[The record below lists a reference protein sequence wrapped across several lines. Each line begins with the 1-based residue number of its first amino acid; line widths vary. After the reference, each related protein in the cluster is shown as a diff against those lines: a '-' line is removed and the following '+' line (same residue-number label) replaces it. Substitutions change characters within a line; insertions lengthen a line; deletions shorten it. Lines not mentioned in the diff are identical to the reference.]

1 MYQVFRWKMQI
12 IMRKQL
18 YLREKGSR
26 RSNEEIL
33 FTSLCDASEKI
44 KKNNSRI
51 KIQMFLAGPSM
62 GRIEVIDRTGPP
74 NFRGPQIPAA

>member
-1 MYQVFRWKMQI
+1 MQI

-33 FTSLCDASEKI
+33 STSLCDASEKI
-44 KKNNSRI
+44 RKNNSRI
-51 KIQMFLAGPSM
+51 KIQMFL
-62 GRIEVIDRTGPP
+62 VICSAMCLATTCPTY
-74 NFRGPQIPAA
+74 I